1 MSANNGVILERLSGK
16 KLLLLVSLIF
26 LFQIGFFLFGALVFP
41 HITHT
46 ETVERY
52 KQLMSKNMV
61 FKLL

>member
-52 KQLMSKNMV
+52 IYN
-61 FKLL
+61 